1 MIFYLH
7 SSNFYAGGDSDH
19 LSSGW
24 IRSLHSYSS
33 WHARQRHCDAS
44 PPYMSVYGHYL
55 ASEVSSSGC
64 FHGHLQCWYLLWKDP
79 CLCHHSRCAC
89 WSHLARFSRCLLR
102 LLGATLSC
110 QRQDSLR
117 CLKTFRAARENSSS
131 TCQTSSCAFSSHA
144 GWWCRSRGPS
154 GG

>member
-7 SSNFYAGGDSDH
+7 SSNFCAGGDSDRP
-19 LSSGW
+19 SSGW

-33 WHARQRHCDAS
+33 WHARRRHCDAS

-55 ASEVSSSGC
+55 ASEVSSGGC
-64 FHGHLQCWYLLWKDP
+64 CHGHLQYWYLQWKDP
-79 CLCHHSRCAC
+79 CLCHRSQCAC
-89 WSHLARFSRCLLR
+89 WSHLARFSRCLPR

-110 QRQDSLR
+110 QRQGSLR
-117 CLKTFRAARENSSS
+117 CLKTFRGRENSSS
-131 TCQTSSCAFSSHA
+131 TCQTNSCAFSSHA